1 MKLQPASQKEV
12 KRMAIGSLRL
22 AAVEL
27 AGFLLLHLLGI
38 VPFSYRILLSAAGG
52 VAVSLFS
59 FILLCLAVQQAA
71 GMTDQ
76 KAMKARMQLSY
87 HVRLLLQ
94 AGWVVIAFLTPF
106 LHVFAAAVPLLFP
119 TIIIFTLQKQSKPP
133 HRNPLNRSFPNICEV
148 KTYGNF
154 HQRRENHKGL

>member
-52 VAVSLFS
+52 VVVSLFS

-71 GMTDQ
+71 GMTDVYDAWA
-76 KAMKARMQLSY
+76 KYDGAK
-87 HVRLLLQ
+87 
-94 AGWVVIAFLTPF
+94 
-106 LHVFAAAVPLLFP
+106 
-119 TIIIFTLQKQSKPP
+119 
-133 HRNPLNRSFPNICEV
+133 
-148 KTYGNF
+148 
-154 HQRRENHKGL
+154 

>member
-27 AGFLLLHLLGI
+27 AGFLLLHLLGM

-87 HVRLLLQ
+87 YLRLLMQ
-94 AGWVVIAFLTPF
+94 AGWVVLAFALPF
-106 LHVFAAAVPLLFP
+106 LHVLAAALPLLYP
-119 TIIIFTLQKQSKPP
+119 TIIIL
-133 HRNPLNRSFPNICEV
+133 LL
-148 KTYGNF
+148 
-154 HQRRENHKGL
+154 HKKGKLAEPGTRKNSSALEGAQEETPSECLEI